1 MGNQVERNKWQAR
14 EIWMIEIVQR
24 VLTEYWCEFMVAR
37 SEESGNQEQWS
48 NFVGESLEDW
58 KESER

>member
-1 MGNQVERNKWQAR
+1 
-14 EIWMIEIVQR
+14 MIEIVQR

-58 KESER
+58 RSLKGKYTQVSAH